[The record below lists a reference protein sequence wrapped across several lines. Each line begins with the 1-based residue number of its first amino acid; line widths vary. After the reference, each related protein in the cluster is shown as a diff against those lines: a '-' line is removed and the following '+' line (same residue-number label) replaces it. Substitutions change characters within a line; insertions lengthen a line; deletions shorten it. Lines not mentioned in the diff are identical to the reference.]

1 MGVRFSTH
9 LSTKESLNNPH
20 SGIKLG
26 GAEGRS
32 EGPTGLTC
40 QGCVCVFS
48 GWLSDCRKGGLI
60 KKDSPSVLKGQSS
73 QEEVPISDIT
83 RWWLK
88 SKGLSQW
95 PGLLVLPRPGEGDAP
110 VVLIFAF
117 LISWVVTLLLT
128 RASLTLRNIPY

>member
-1 MGVRFSTH
+1 M
-9 LSTKESLNNPH
+9 
-20 SGIKLG
+20 
-26 GAEGRS
+26 
-32 EGPTGLTC
+32 
-40 QGCVCVFS
+40 FS